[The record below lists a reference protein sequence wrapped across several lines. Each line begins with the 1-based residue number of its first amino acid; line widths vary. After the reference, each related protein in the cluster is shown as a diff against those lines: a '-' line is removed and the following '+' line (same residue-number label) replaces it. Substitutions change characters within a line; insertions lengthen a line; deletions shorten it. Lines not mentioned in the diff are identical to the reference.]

1 MKIDLVTIFP
11 GLLDGP
17 FKESM
22 IKRAVD
28 KGLVEINLVDLRS
41 YTRDRHRQVDDTP
54 YGGGCGM
61 ILKPEPLF
69 EAVEDLKGKAG
80 TGNSVVILMTPQGTS
95 FKQEVARRLSGEKH
109 LVIICGRYEGVDE
122 RVRSA
127 LVDMEISIGDYVLT
141 GGELAAAVI
150 VDSVVRL
157 LPGFLSEEASEN
169 ESFSG
174 SLLEHPHYTRP
185 PVYRDMEVPEVLL
198 SGNHAKIDRW
208 RREQSLKRTY
218 ERRPDLLEHA
228 DLTPRDKVFL
238 DTLRNVED
246 D

>member
-11 GLLDGP
+11 GILDGP

-22 IKRAVD
+22 IKRAVE
-28 KGLVEINLVDLRS
+28 KKLVEINLVDLRT
-41 YTRDRHRQVDDTP
+41 YTSDRHRQVDDTP

-69 EAVEDLKGKAG
+69 EAVADLKSKSGVER
-80 TGNSVVILMTPQGTS
+80 SQVLLMTPQGVS
-95 FKQEVARRLSGEKH
+95 FKQEIASKLSMEEH
-109 LVIICGRYEGVDE
+109 LIILCGRYEGVDE
-122 RVRSA
+122 RVRTG

-150 VDSVVRL
+150 VDAVVRL
-157 LPGFLSEEASEN
+157 LPGFLSAEASEN

-185 PVYRDMEVPEVLL
+185 PEYRGMQVPEVLL
-198 SGNHAKIDRW
+198 SGNHADIDRW

-218 ERRPDLLEHA
+218 QRRLDLLKHA
-228 DLTPRDKVFL
+228 DLTPKDKVFL
-238 DTLRNVED
+238 DTLRSIED
-246 D
+246 Q